1 MKMIYL
7 VIFAF
12 FQSIDFEK
20 NQAKMK
26 RNNTYISGGIVLP
39 ALHLG

>member
-1 MKMIYL
+1 MKIIYL

-12 FQSIDFEK
+12 FQSMIVEK

-26 RNNTYISGGIVLP
+26 RNNTYLVG
-39 ALHLG
+39 